1 MFLQLQHGGRIGH
14 PDNSGGLTPVAPSP
28 IALPDTIFTS
38 GGHRPAVVPREMT
51 TEDIRETVH
60 DFAAGARRADEAGF
74 AGVEVH
80 GGNGYLLHQF
90 LASGTNHRTDAY
102 GGSAAGRIR
111 FVREVVEAVAE
122 AIGPDRVGLRIA
134 PGVTANGMHED
145 DADDVY
151 PALVDALS
159 DSGLGYLRRR
169 FRGHHARPCF
179 GQGERRMTAL
189 LEVEDLRVAYG
200 KIEAVKGISF
210 SVDAGEVVTL
220 IGTNGAG
227 KTTTLRTLSGL
238 LKPVGGQIKF
248 EGKSLRKIPAHKI
261 VSLGLAHSPEGRHI
275 FPRMTIEENL
285 LLGAF
290 LRKDTPGIAKD
301 VQRAYDLFP
310 ILGERRKQ
318 AAGTLSGGEQQMLA
332 MGRALMSQPKL
343 LMLDEPSMGL
353 SPIMMQKIM
362 ATIAEL
368 KAQGTTILLVEQNAQ
383 AALALADHGHV
394 MEIGKVVLS
403 GTGQDLLHDESVR
416 KAYLGED

>member
-1 MFLQLQHGGRIGH
+1 
-14 PDNSGGLTPVAPSP
+14 V
-28 IALPDTIFTS
+28 
-38 GGHRPAVVPREMT
+38 
-51 TEDIRETVH
+51 
-60 DFAAGARRADEAGF
+60 
-74 AGVEVH
+74 
-80 GGNGYLLHQF
+80 
-90 LASGTNHRTDAY
+90 
-102 GGSAAGRIR
+102 
-111 FVREVVEAVAE
+111 
-122 AIGPDRVGLRIA
+122 
-134 PGVTANGMHED
+134 
-145 DADDVY
+145 
-151 PALVDALS
+151 
-159 DSGLGYLRRR
+159 
-169 FRGHHARPCF
+169 
-179 GQGERRMTAL
+179 TAL

-210 SVDAGEVVTL
+210 TVEAGQVVTL

-238 LKPVGGQIKF
+238 LKPIGGSIRFNGQPL
-248 EGKSLRKIPAHKI
+248 GSVPAHKI

-290 LRKDTPGIAKD
+290 LRKDQDGIQTD

-362 ATIAEL
+362 STIVEL
-368 KAQGTTILLVEQNAQ
+368 RNQGTTILLVEQNAQ
-383 AALALADHGHV
+383 AALSLADTGHV
-394 MEIGKVVLS
+394 MEVGRIVLS
-403 GTGQDLLHDESVR
+403 GTGSDLLTDESVR